1 MGEGKRTVSWGKFQ
15 PTVSRPDQAHQPS
28 CENGS
33 GQPSLDISRHI
44 HIGDGSDDL
53 QTSEW
58 GTGEG
63 SGTHED
69 EEGEIPSSGEGLG
82 GSPVADMNSDEGS
95 THKEESREFQSSG
108 ARLSGPSVTD
118 MKPDEHVSS
127 SEDHG
132 TDVEAGLSV
141 VREPAH
147 SPAVTD
153 QIVDHGAGCLVTDTD
168 NGACST
174 TVDNSGCPVQ
184 VQSQVRGG
192 SDLYFPISEVG
203 RGLGNS
209 ESPRLIWDATLLS
222 GKGEEAI
229 NPEVIT
235 PLALWNPNGAF
246 DLVSMEDGSDGV
258 SVEEVMKPSEWVS
271 RKIRDFS
278 TYVGFPIDCCERQC
292 IDFFQ
297 KLERVWEQ
305 QATAV
310 TTHRVSNSNQK
321 GLRELRN
328 LFSSINYDGHSGRS
342 SRGSLKSSSLGSSVG
357 K

>member
-1 MGEGKRTVSWGKFQ
+1 MR
-15 PTVSRPDQAHQPS
+15 
-28 CENGS
+28 
-33 GQPSLDISRHI
+33 
-44 HIGDGSDDL
+44 
-53 QTSEW
+53 
-58 GTGEG
+58 
-63 SGTHED
+63 
-69 EEGEIPSSGEGLG
+69 
-82 GSPVADMNSDEGS
+82 
-95 THKEESREFQSSG
+95 
-108 ARLSGPSVTD
+108 
-118 MKPDEHVSS
+118 PDEHVSS

-147 SPAVTD
+147 SPVVAD
-153 QIVDHGAGCLVTDTD
+153 QIVDHEARCLVADTV

-174 TVDNSGCPVQ
+174 TVLNFGCPIQ

-203 RGLGNS
+203 RGLDDS
-209 ESPRLIWDATLLS
+209 EVPRLIWDATLLS
-222 GKGEEAI
+222 GKGEEAV

-235 PLALWNPNGAF
+235 PLPLWDPNGSF

-258 SVEEVMKPSEWVS
+258 SVEEVMEPSEWVS

-310 TTHRVSNSNQK
+310 TTRRVSNSNKK

-328 LFSSINYDGHSGRS
+328 LFSSINYDVQSGRS